1 MVHANGIP
9 QNNYFRNILGI
20 PFGGA
25 KETGYGR
32 EHSIDTLKEWCR
44 TKTITQPSGLG
55 EMPSWRAVKELYEA

>member
-1 MVHANGIP
+1 M
-9 QNNYFRNILGI
+9 QLGV

-44 TKTITQPSGLG
+44 AKVISQPSGFG
-55 EMPSWRAVKELYEA
+55 EIPTWRAVREVFG